1 MIMMMAMIIMG
12 LVLGSDKMIDSVVV
26 VTECTKAFWWHSMEY
41 SLVIDSDWQQSFPR
55 HMLQWVP
62 CRYLNRWQIFNCWW
76 FITPS
81 TSPPPVIKEC
91 TEGSLRITCPSFCL
105 SIISY
110 QSSHYTLLLLLKRM
124 IGESAIYYHGHRIHS
139 GPIMYRIIMVMVSLS
154 SPFGV
159 NILIDFDWS
168 FSSL

>member
-1 MIMMMAMIIMG
+1 MIMMMMAMIIMG
-12 LVLGSDKMIDSVVV
+12 LVLGYDKMIDSVVV

-62 CRYLNRWQIFNCWW
+62 WWRYFNRWQIFNCWW

-110 QSSHYTLLLLLKRM
+110 QSSHYHSTPPPPEENDWRKCYLLPWPQ
-124 IGESAIYYHGHRIHS
+124 HS
-139 GPIMYRIIMVMVSLS
+139 FRTYNV
-154 SPFGV
+154 
-159 NILIDFDWS
+159 
-168 FSSL
+168 

>member
-1 MIMMMAMIIMG
+1 MEHSTKNTFSFADDYDDG
-12 LVLGSDKMIDSVVV
+12 DDNNGARTRLRQDDRLCRRGNRVHKGFLVA
-26 VTECTKAFWWHSMEY
+26 EHCHSMEY

-62 CRYLNRWQIFNCWW
+62 WWRYLNRWQIFNCWW

-91 TEGSLRITCPSFCL
+91 TEGSLRITRPSFCL

-110 QSSHYTLLLLLKRM
+110 QSSHYHSTPPPPEENDWRKCYLLPWPP
-124 IGESAIYYHGHRIHS
+124 HS
-139 GPIMYRIIMVMVSLS
+139 FRTYNV
-154 SPFGV
+154 
-159 NILIDFDWS
+159 
-168 FSSL
+168 